1 MKQALPPSSPDAP
14 RSIDVR
20 RVMAAASRQA
30 TLDQL
35 TSQGRTTV
43 SLLSKARMGELVNR
57 AIRDLVEHYR
67 DEAKKRK
74 TPPDV
79 SGQKSAY
86 ESLQELIKEVESAN
100 RAKAELESSRQSLL
114 LELGELRDALARE
127 KRRAEEEH
135 EDALDRS
142 PFLGVADF
150 DRHLATIITRV
161 CEGQIPPPDVEK
173 PPGFLKEW
181 ERLEKL
187 IRQRVLAVV
196 QEERARYRPPA
207 RSNKELWMM
216 ERRVEKLYTELDA
229 LEHAIKLIS
238 SSKVPN
244 NASVLNALR
253 QLGILP
259 EDKNFEK
266 KREMLKVV
274 LDSNQQIRR
283 SSREL
288 EARGISLSR
297 PR

>member
-1 MKQALPPSSPDAP
+1 MKQASPPASQDAP
-14 RSIDVR
+14 RDIDVR
-20 RVMAAASRQA
+20 RVLAAAASRA

-43 SLLSKARMGELVNR
+43 SLLSKARMGELINR
-57 AIRDLVEHYR
+57 AVRDLVGQALE
-67 DEAKKRK
+67 EARKRK
-74 TPPDV
+74 TRPEDPV
-79 SGQKSAY
+79 QKSAY

-100 RAKAELESSRQSLL
+100 QAKAELESSRESLL
-114 LELGELRDALARE
+114 SELGELRDALERE

-150 DRHLATIITRV
+150 DRHLAAIVTRV
-161 CEGQIPPPDVEK
+161 CESQIPPPDVQK

-181 ERLEKL
+181 ERLERL
-187 IRQRVLAVV
+187 IRQSVLAVV
-196 QEERARYRPPA
+196 KEERERHRAPVRD
-207 RSNKELWMM
+207 NKELWKM
-216 ERRVEKLYTELDA
+216 ERRVEKLYKELDA

-244 NASVLNALR
+244 NSAVQNALR
-253 QLGILP
+253 ELGIFV
-259 EDKNFEK
+259 EDKNYEK
-266 KREMLKVV
+266 KKEMLKVV
-274 LDSNQQIRR
+274 LDSNQQIRKN
-283 SSREL
+283 SREL

>member
-1 MKQALPPSSPDAP
+1 
-14 RSIDVR
+14 V
-20 RVMAAASRQA
+20 
-30 TLDQL
+30 
-35 TSQGRTTV
+35 G
-43 SLLSKARMGELVNR
+43 
-57 AIRDLVEHYR
+57 
-67 DEAKKRK
+67 
-74 TPPDV
+74 
-79 SGQKSAY
+79 
-86 ESLQELIKEVESAN
+86 
-100 RAKAELESSRQSLL
+100 
-114 LELGELRDALARE
+114 
-127 KRRAEEEH
+127 
-135 EDALDRS
+135 
-142 PFLGVADF
+142 
-150 DRHLATIITRV
+150 
-161 CEGQIPPPDVEK
+161 K
-173 PPGFLKEW
+173 PPGFQKEW
-181 ERLEKL
+181 EQLEKL

-196 QEERARYRPPA
+196 KEERDRHRAPVRD
-207 RSNKELWMM
+207 NKELWKM

>member
-1 MKQALPPSSPDAP
+1 MKKAPPPPSSDAS

-20 RVMAAASRQA
+20 RVLAAASSRA
-30 TLDQL
+30 SLDQL

-43 SLLSKARMGELVNR
+43 SLVSKARIGELLNR
-57 AIRDLVEHYR
+57 AIRDLVEHSL
-67 DEAKKRK
+67 DEARKRK
-74 TPPDV
+74 TQPDAPV
-79 SGQKSAY
+79 EKSAY
-86 ESLQELIKEVESAN
+86 ESLQELIKEVESTN
-100 RAKAELESSRQSLL
+100 QAKAELESSRQSLL

-161 CEGQIPPPDVEK
+161 CESQIPPPDVGK
-173 PPGFLKEW
+173 PPGFQKEW
-181 ERLEKL
+181 EQLEKL

-196 QEERARYRPPA
+196 KEERARCRAPV
-207 RSNKELWMM
+207 RDNKELWKM

-229 LEHAIKLIS
+229 LEHALKLIS

-244 NASVLNALR
+244 NLLVLTALR

>member
-1 MKQALPPSSPDAP
+1 MKQAPPPPSPDAP

-20 RVMAAASRQA
+20 RVIAAASHRA

-43 SLLSKARMGELVNR
+43 SLLSKARMGELIDR

-67 DEAKKRK
+67 DEARNRK
-74 TPPDV
+74 TRPEEPLE
-79 SGQKSAY
+79 KSAY

-100 RAKAELESSRQSLL
+100 QAKAELEGSRQSLL
-114 LELGELRDALARE
+114 SELGELRDALARE

-150 DRHLATIITRV
+150 DRHLAAVITRV
-161 CEGQIPPPDVEK
+161 CEAQIPPPDVEK

-181 ERLEKL
+181 GQIEKL
-187 IRQRVLAVV
+187 VRQSVLAVV
-196 QEERARYRPPA
+196 KEERARYRAPA
-207 RSNKELWMM
+207 RDNKELWKM

-238 SSKVPN
+238 NSKVPN
-244 NASVLNALR
+244 NAAVQNALR
-253 QLGILP
+253 ELGILV
-259 EDKNFEK
+259 EDKNYEK
-266 KREMLKVV
+266 KKEMLKFV
-274 LDSNQQIRR
+274 LDTNQQIRK